1 MYIWAPY
8 LIFVKLLTLLFSNV
22 YVSFY
27 VLVCCRSLRE
37 KCGLRVE
44 ISKGIEDF

>member
-8 LIFVKLLTLLFSNV
+8 LIFIKLLTLLFSNV

-27 VLVCCRSLRE
+27 VFVCCRSLRE
-37 KCGLRVE
+37 KMRL
-44 ISKGIEDF
+44 KGGNKQRN